1 MPASNVGSPLLWGVF
16 AAFVILVMVLD
27 LGVFHR
33 RAHTVGMKEAGAWVF
48 VWVSLAIV
56 FNLGVWFYFGSG
68 KALEF
73 LTGYLIELSLSVD
86 NLFVFIAI
94 FSYFAVPT
102 SLYHRVLFWGIVGAI
117 VMRAAVIGVGVAL
130 VDRFQ
135 FVLYV
140 FGAILI
146 WTAYKLVF
154 SKQEGVHPE
163 RNPVVKL
170 FRKFFPV
177 TDSYEG
183 SRLFLRRNGRLWAT
197 PLVIVLLVVETT
209 DLVFAL
215 DSIPAIFGV
224 TTDPFIIYTS
234 NVFAILG
241 LRALFFLLAGFI
253 TYFRFLRYGLAAVL
267 AFIGCKLL
275 IMKWVH
281 MPTGVSLAVVGSLL
295 ALSVIASIFIPKRPS
310 GESRGAEGAP
320 PGGGPAQGR

>member
-1 MPASNVGSPLLWGVF
+1 MPASSVGTPLLWGVF

-33 RAHTVGMKEAGAWVF
+33 RAHTVGMREAGAWVI
-48 VWVSLAIV
+48 VWVSLALL
-56 FNLGVWFYFGSG
+56 FNGGVWHYFGSG

-94 FSYFAVPT
+94 FSYFAVPR
-102 SLYHRVLFWGIVGAI
+102 SLHHRVLFWGIVGAI
-117 VMRAAVIGVGVAL
+117 VMRAAVIGAGVAL
-130 VDRFQ
+130 VNRFQ
-135 FVLYV
+135 VVLYV
-140 FGAILI
+140 FGAILL
-146 WTAYKLVF
+146 WTAYKLML

-177 TDSYEG
+177 TDSYQE
-183 SRLFLRRNGRLWAT
+183 SRLFIRRDGRLWAT

-253 TYFRFLRYGLAAVL
+253 AYFRFLRYGLAAVL

-281 MPTGVSLAVVGSLL
+281 MPTGVSLAVVGLLL
-295 ALSVIASIFIPKRPS
+295 ALSVAASILFPERRS
-310 GESRGAEGAP
+310 GESRGADGTP
-320 PGGGPAQGR
+320 PDGESPHGH